1 MRPGVESDCGRQ
13 IAIPITVQFPDYVI
27 SGLSDRRQS
36 APIPSTENE
45 LNDITSNTQRQSKK
59 STTDSKDAATDQQQC
74 RPPADINVGTRSA
87 TLLTI
92 PRH

>member
-1 MRPGVESDCGRQ
+1 LRLGAESDCGRQ

-27 SGLSDRRQS
+27 SSLSEWRQS

-59 STTDSKDAATDQQQC
+59 STKDSKDAAANQQQC
-74 RPPADINVGTRSA
+74 
-87 TLLTI
+87 
-92 PRH
+92 